1 MEYILILKRLCTL
14 NPQDQ
19 KFLTTAT
26 GVPFKGDGGRRES
39 GGKGRK
45 REGRREKG
53 GEEGGEE
60 GGEGEITPHLTC
72 QLWFQGTRKQI
83 SPTFLPIHLDWF
95 FFL

>member
-1 MEYILILKRLCTL
+1 MEYILILKRICTL

-26 GVPFKGDGGRRES
+26 GVPFKGDGGR
-39 GGKGRK
+39 GGAGEGERG
-45 REGRREKG
+45 EGRG
-53 GEEGGEE
+53 EGGE
-60 GGEGEITPHLTC
+60 GEGEITPHLTC

-83 SPTFLPIHLDWF
+83 SPTFLPMHLDWF

>member
-26 GVPFKGDGGRRES
+26 GVPFKGDGG
-39 GGKGRK
+39 GGEGGK
-45 REGRREKG
+45 REGRRE
-53 GEEGGEE
+53 EGGEE
-60 GGEGEITPHLTC
+60 GEEGEITPHLTC